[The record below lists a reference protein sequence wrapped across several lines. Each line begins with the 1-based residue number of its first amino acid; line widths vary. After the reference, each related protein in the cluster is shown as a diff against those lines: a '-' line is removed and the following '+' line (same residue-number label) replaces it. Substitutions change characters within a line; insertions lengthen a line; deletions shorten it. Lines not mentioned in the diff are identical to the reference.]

1 MSCGRLSSILTV
13 VNVSIF
19 HFFSW
24 CDSNCNPSIISRMC
38 QTYFESIFS
47 SIQFCCDNSTFC
59 IVETTSI
66 NVVVAF
72 WSRAVRIIK
81 CWNLDFRA
89 TSMLV
94 TDSGDKICGWQNL
107 DIDNCVQGLF
117 SDLGLWVLNLTRV
130 SRYPGYSTSWPQCAT
145 LYKISNMKY
154 LNFIFWSVFSDVR
167 SDWTESSSEGPC
179 LRVLSW
185 HPGQV

>member
-38 QTYFESIFS
+38 QTYFESVFS

-66 NVVVAF
+66 NVVIAF

-81 CWNLDFRA
+81 CWNLDFRS

-94 TDSGDKICGWQNL
+94 TDGWDKMCGWQNL
-107 DIDNCVQGLF
+107 DIDNCHIVDEFTIFSRNYKKMTRNLKFSQQHCTNDATDFVALLF
-117 SDLGLWVLNLTRV
+117 WPVLMALT
-130 SRYPGYSTSWPQCAT
+130 
-145 LYKISNMKY
+145 
-154 LNFIFWSVFSDVR
+154 
-167 SDWTESSSEGPC
+167 
-179 LRVLSW
+179 
-185 HPGQV
+185 